1 MSTSQVLKRS
11 LSICRNDNR
20 KQNIGLLAARTGERT
35 MDTIDAVSVD
45 AERNDNLKKAKL
57 ENGFYNIIDGE
68 KVSPSKRLTV
78 VDPATGKRLAAI
90 PDVDR
95 TLLNKAISAG
105 RNAFP
110 GWRVVP
116 FERRKAMLA
125 GLLNKIDSHVDEL
138 CARLTAEQGGP
149 LAQAREEIALLTKA
163 FGTALMQMAP
173 PAKEQD
179 ARPIEQITKR
189 YVPIDDGGSISRW
202 DLPVILSFAKVLP
215 ALLAGDTVVLR
226 PSALLP
232 LTVLRISEYIRE
244 LLPSG
249 VFNVVTGGHDLWPW
263 LTSHSGID
271 VITFTRSTN
280 IGERASE
287 SAAGTRRPAT
297 LELGNDSRTVG
308 DVDLEKIALFG
319 TIALVPVNCNP
330 GRYGLASTLFE
341 ILSFQPVRV
350 RTQVLV
356 WSLARKASYTFQ
368 SSAPTPNM
376 VWKKDYDATTTDDRR
391 EL

>member
-1 MSTSQVLKRS
+1 
-11 LSICRNDNR
+11 
-20 KQNIGLLAARTGERT
+20 

-125 GLLNKIDSHVDEL
+125 SLLNKIDSHVDEL
-138 CARLTAEQGGP
+138 CALLTTEQGGP

-163 FGTALMQMAP
+163 FGPALMQMAP
-173 PAKEQD
+173 HEQEQHVQ
-179 ARPIEQITKR
+179 PIEQITKR
-189 YVPIDDGGSISRW
+189 YVPMDGDGVISPW
-202 DLPVILSFAKVLP
+202 KLPVILSFGKVLP

-226 PSALLP
+226 PSSFAP

-244 LLPSG
+244 LLPPG
-249 VFNVVTGGHDLWPW
+249 VFNVVTGGDALWPW
-263 LTSHSGID
+263 MRSHSEID
-271 VITFTRSTN
+271 LITFTRSTN
-280 IGERASE
+280 TGKRLSE
-287 SAAGTRRPAT
+287 SAPST
-297 LELGNDSRTVG
+297 LEPVALVWGGNDSRPVT
-308 DVDLEKIALFG
+308 DTDPEKIALFG
-319 TIALVPVNCNP
+319 SIVLVPVNCKP

-341 ILSFQPVRV
+341 ILSFQPVRM

-356 WSLARKASYTFQ
+356 WSLARKASYTF
-368 SSAPTPNM
+368 PIF
-376 VWKKDYDATTTDDRR
+376 R
-391 EL
+391 

>member
-1 MSTSQVLKRS
+1 
-11 LSICRNDNR
+11 
-20 KQNIGLLAARTGERT
+20 

-78 VDPATGKRLAAI
+78 VNPATGKRLAAI

-116 FERRKAMLA
+116 FERRKTMLA
-125 GLLNKIDSHVDEL
+125 GLLNEIDSHVDEL
-138 CARLTAEQGGP
+138 CALLTTEQGGP

-163 FGTALMQMAP
+163 FGPALMQMAP

-179 ARPIEQITKR
+179 AQPVEQITKR

-215 ALLAGDTVVLR
+215 ALLA
-226 PSALLP
+226 
-232 LTVLRISEYIRE
+232 
-244 LLPSG
+244 
-249 VFNVVTGGHDLWPW
+249 W
-263 LTSHSGID
+263 
-271 VITFTRSTN
+271 
-280 IGERASE
+280 
-287 SAAGTRRPAT
+287 
-297 LELGNDSRTVG
+297 
-308 DVDLEKIALFG
+308 
-319 TIALVPVNCNP
+319 
-330 GRYGLASTLFE
+330 
-341 ILSFQPVRV
+341 
-350 RTQVLV
+350 
-356 WSLARKASYTFQ
+356 
-368 SSAPTPNM
+368 
-376 VWKKDYDATTTDDRR
+376 
-391 EL
+391 